1 MYTTWLNLTRHRG
14 RQYAEKNYPDTED
27 YLHRTAISQ
36 VLVLSVL
43 ALASAPKKIRNS
55 RNVYRNPQ
63 NMEGG

>member
-14 RQYAEKNYPDTED
+14 RQYAEKIFPDTED

-43 ALASAPKKIRNS
+43 ALASAPKKK
-55 RNVYRNPQ
+55 
-63 NMEGG
+63 